1 MSLQLLQYCVKNMSS
16 EKQLILVSNPVNA
29 CSDCIG
35 HFHNCLHAPSAL
47 YLHVT
52 CIVKFMLCGV
62 IIICWGEGVA
72 IRMDAGHLLEWM
84 RDVYSFTWWRKVEN
98 FIPILATPPPPLN
111 K

>member
-72 IRMDAGHLLEWM
+72 IRMDAGHVFLANFKIHFWEARRLFFH
-84 RDVYSFTWWRKVEN
+84 VVEES
-98 FIPILATPPPPLN
+98 
-111 K
+111 